1 MINENWIRKY
11 KEEIGCDLF
20 EVTCRD
26 VPGKSKENQKISAR
40 KADLWVNIW
49 TKDSPYMKYECYI
62 FIHNIQVKYGDI
74 CSTYF

>member
-40 KADLWVNIW
+40 KADL
-49 TKDSPYMKYECYI
+49 
-62 FIHNIQVKYGDI
+62 
-74 CSTYF
+74 